1 VTEAPGAERPLAVV
15 VDDVHISYRVYEQ
28 RRTSVRDVFANGFK
42 PRAFRSIHA
51 VRGVSFSVPLG
62 QAVGLVG
69 PNGSGKSTLLRSIAG
84 LLPPTSG
91 TVMARSRPMLL
102 GVGAALKSTLSG
114 RRNIRI
120 GCLALG
126 IPGKQIDELEPKI
139 IEFAGLEDFIDLP
152 MRTYSSGM
160 RARLHFSIATAVA
173 PEILLIDEALAV
185 GYKEFKRRSAARIRE
200 IRDKAGTV
208 FLVSHNLSEIR
219 GTCDRVIWLQD
230 GQIVMD
236 GPTEEVLAA
245 YTADDPTD
253 EG

>member
-1 VTEAPGAERPLAVV
+1 MWA
-15 VDDVHISYRVYEQ
+15 Q
-28 RRTSVRDVFANGFK
+28 
-42 PRAFRSIHA
+42 
-51 VRGVSFSVPLG
+51 
-62 QAVGLVG
+62 
-69 PNGSGKSTLLRSIAG
+69 
-84 LLPPTSG
+84 
-91 TVMARSRPMLL
+91 
-102 GVGAALKSTLSG
+102 LKSTLSG

-185 GYKEFKRRSAARIRE
+185 GDKEFKRRSAARIRE